1 MLKEERIQRIKTLI
15 DQEKSAS
22 IEDLADRL
30 EVSKDTIRRDLIQ
43 LAKQRQIKRTHGG
56 ALAIQKEATIFDYEQ
71 RSTILNDVKKQMA
84 EQALEIMADPSSI
97 IFDSST
103 TVEAVI
109 RELPDK
115 RIHAVTNSL
124 SHALLLA
131 KYPKTAIS
139 LLPGR
144 LHKEQLFLFG
154 TETVEQLKNYQADY
168 TLLGVFALSNE
179 GLFIHTEEEGLVK
192 RQMIQQGRR
201 VIALADHTKLDKTG
215 FYKVCDLSAIDY
227 LITDQKPPKALAKAL
242 TENHVELIEARKNE

>member
-1 MLKEERIQRIKTLI
+1 MLKEERIQRIKTMI

-30 EVSKDTIRRDLIQ
+30 DVSKDTIRRDLIQ

-115 RIHAVTNSL
+115 KIHAVTNSL

-131 KYPKTAIS
+131 NYPKTAIS

-179 GLFIHTEEEGLVK
+179 ASVHPYG
-192 RQMIQQGRR
+192 GR
-201 VIALADHTKLDKTG
+201 
-215 FYKVCDLSAIDY
+215 SA
-227 LITDQKPPKALAKAL
+227 
-242 TENHVELIEARKNE
+242 